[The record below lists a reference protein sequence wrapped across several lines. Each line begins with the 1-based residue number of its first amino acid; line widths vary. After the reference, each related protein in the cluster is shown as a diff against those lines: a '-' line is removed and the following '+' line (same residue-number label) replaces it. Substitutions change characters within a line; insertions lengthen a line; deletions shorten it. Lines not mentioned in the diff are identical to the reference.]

1 MARRSTQ
8 VGEPHH
14 NATSDKPD
22 EAECRLS
29 SGLDDSQGK
38 ARGRIGRSAEAEQ
51 AGELWEETETEIR
64 HANVSTQLRMLR
76 ERLQLDAPPTYT
88 TMTLPLTRL
97 VVPDEA
103 RLSRRGRPFSV
114 NVGLMGMLHPPSVT
128 PIPGTDT
135 YRVIT
140 GRGRVIGARLL
151 GEPEMLECHCYERL
165 SRTDETLLILSENMR
180 RAPTWV
186 QEVAALAELV
196 DTRVGMTEQELA
208 ILFGLSVTTVRER
221 LKLALLP
228 PGTLSQVTGGTVGY
242 AVARRITRL
251 TEAAKALLEDQAQE
265 GEAITEDM
273 VKQAMR
279 GQIGA
284 GMGVVRQALTESWSP
299 WDAATTWSEAQ
310 QAQSAQRESAGNEPA
325 LTKLTDMAGKE
336 EMADAAG
343 HAAVGAWD
351 CGAVEHLMQELLQL
365 EPVLAQL
372 PGAARAGMLAQAL
385 RQELM
390 ILQRTMP
397 ATPPTGESEAA
408 IPAAA
413 PRLARPRQTK
423 RTAVI
428 DTPDDRSVSPG
439 TNGVPSGTATPAV
452 KPSTSPDRHLDTV
465 VSHPQ

>member
-1 MARRSTQ
+1 MNTNGRPEGSKSPRRVTSHHQRPPVARHSAQ
-8 VGEPHH
+8 VREDRES
-14 NATSDKPD
+14 ATTDKPE
-22 EAECRLS
+22 EADVQLS
-29 SGLDDSQGK
+29 SDLGNSQGK
-38 ARGRIGRSAEAEQ
+38 GKGRAGSSAEAEQ
-51 AGELWEETETEIR
+51 AGELWEKTEIEIR
-64 HANVSTQLRMLR
+64 HANASTQLRMLR
-76 ERLQLDAPPTYT
+76 GRLHLDMPPSYM

-151 GEPEMLECHCYERL
+151 GEPETLECHCYERL
-165 SRTDETLLILSENMR
+165 SHTDETLLILSENMR
-180 RAPTWV
+180 RAPAWV

-208 ILFGLSVTTVRER
+208 ILVGLSVTTIRER

-228 PGTLSQVTGGTVGY
+228 PGILSQVTSGTLGY

-251 TEAAKALLEDQAQE
+251 TAAATALLEDQAQE

-273 VKQAMR
+273 IKQAMR

-284 GMGVVRQALTESWSP
+284 GMGVVRQALAESSSP

-310 QAQSAQRESAGNEPA
+310 QAQSSQSESSRDEAAP
-325 LTKLTDMAGKE
+325 TRLTDMDGKE
-336 EMADAAG
+336 KMADAAG

-351 CGAVEHLMQELLQL
+351 CGAIDRLVQNLLQL

-372 PGAARAGMLAQAL
+372 PGVARAGMLAQAL

-390 ILQRTMP
+390 TLQRTMP
-397 ATPPTGESEAA
+397 ATQPTKESEAA
-408 IPAAA
+408 ISGATL
-413 PRLARPRQTK
+413 RLASHGEQRERQ
-423 RTAVI
+423 
-428 DTPDDRSVSPG
+428 
-439 TNGVPSGTATPAV
+439 
-452 KPSTSPDRHLDTV
+452 
-465 VSHPQ
+465 

>member
-1 MARRSTQ
+1 MNTKRRSNGSESPRRLPSHHQRLPVARRSTQ
-8 VGEPHH
+8 VGEPRH

-22 EAECRLS
+22 EAEGRFS

-38 ARGRIGRSAEAEQ
+38 VRGRIGRSAEAEQ

-64 HANVSTQLRMLR
+64 HANASTQLRMLR
-76 ERLQLDAPPTYT
+76 GRLQLDMPPSYM
-88 TMTLPLTRL
+88 TMTLPLTHL

-114 NVGLMGMLHPPSVT
+114 NVGLMGMLHPPSVM

-151 GEPEMLECHCYERL
+151 GELETLECHCYERL

-180 RAPTWV
+180 RAPAWV

-208 ILFGLSVTTVRER
+208 ILFGLSATTIRER

-228 PGTLSQVTGGTVGY
+228 PGIRSQVTGGTVGY

-251 TEAAKALLEDQAQE
+251 TEAATALLEDQAQE
-265 GEAITEDM
+265 GEAITEEM

-284 GMGVVRQALTESWSP
+284 GMGVVRQALSESWSP
-299 WDAATTWSEAQ
+299 WDAAATWSEAQ
-310 QAQSAQRESAGNEPA
+310 QAQAAQSESSGDEFVPTR
-325 LTKLTDMAGKE
+325 LTNISRKE
-336 EMADAAG
+336 DKADAAG
-343 HAAVGAWD
+343 HPAVEAWD
-351 CGAVEHLMQELLQL
+351 CSAVEHLMQELLQL

-372 PGAARAGMLAQAL
+372 PGAARASMLAQAL
-385 RQELM
+385 RQEIT
-390 ILQRTMP
+390 ILQRTVP
-397 ATPPTGESEAA
+397 ATPLTPPIANPEASVQKTK
-408 IPAAA
+408 PRSQPGRTTRAAA
-413 PRLARPRQTK
+413 DL
-423 RTAVI
+423 
-428 DTPDDRSVSPG
+428 SL
-439 TNGVPSGTATPAV
+439 PAV
-452 KPSTSPDRHLDTV
+452 RADDAAVKT
-465 VSHPQ
+465 